1 MRKRMVT
8 RTVTTTE
15 VELLCLNIVTAE
27 PFNETAVIPG
37 TYTSNEKILKVLR
50 PVLDTKETKIISVSR
65 AEIKHTLY
73 GMSEGD
79 FIKLADVMPPR
90 KKADE
95 PSDAMPEN
103 E

>member
-15 VELLCLNIVTAE
+15 VELLCLNILTAE

-50 PVLDTKETKIISVSR
+50 PVLDTKETKIVSVSR

-73 GMSEGD
+73 GMSESD
-79 FIKLADVMPPR
+79 FIKLAEVMPPR
-90 KKADE
+90 KKSDE
-95 PSDAMPEN
+95 PLDVMPDSE
-103 E
+103 

>member
-15 VELLCLNIVTAE
+15 VELLCLNIITAE

-50 PVLDTKETKIISVSR
+50 PVLDTKETKIVSVSR

-73 GMSEGD
+73 GMSESD
-79 FIKLADVMPPR
+79 FIKLAKVMPSR
-90 KKADE
+90 KKSDE
-95 PSDAMPEN
+95 PSNSMPDSE
-103 E
+103 

>member
-50 PVLDTKETKIISVSR
+50 PVLDTEETKIVSVSR

-79 FIKLADVMPPR
+79 FIKLANVMPPR

-95 PSDAMPEN
+95 PSDVMPEN

>member
-15 VELLCLNIVTAE
+15 VELLCLNILTAE

-50 PVLDTKETKIISVSR
+50 PVLDTKETKIVSVSR

-73 GMSEGD
+73 GMSESD
-79 FIKLADVMPPR
+79 FIKLAEVMPPR
-90 KKADE
+90 KKSDE
-95 PSDAMPEN
+95 PSDSMPDSE
-103 E
+103 

>member
-15 VELLCLNIVTAE
+15 VELLCLNIITAE

-50 PVLDTKETKIISVSR
+50 PVLDTKETKIVSVLR

-73 GMSEGD
+73 GMSESD
-79 FIKLADVMPPR
+79 FIKLAKVMPLR
-90 KKADE
+90 KKSDE
-95 PSDAMPEN
+95 PSNSMPDSE
-103 E
+103 

>member
-27 PFNETAVIPG
+27 PFNETAIIPG

-50 PVLDTKETKIISVSR
+50 PVIDTKETKIVSVSR
-65 AEIKHTLY
+65 VEIKHTLY
-73 GMSEGD
+73 GMSEAD
-79 FIKLADVMPPR
+79 FIKLAEVMPPR
-90 KKADE
+90 KKSDE
-95 PSDAMPEN
+95 PSDAMPDSE
-103 E
+103 

>member
-37 TYTSNEKILKVLR
+37 TYTSTEKILKVLR
-50 PVLDTKETKIISVSR
+50 PVLDTKETKIVSVSR
-65 AEIKHTLY
+65 TEIKHTLY

-79 FIKLADVMPPR
+79 FIKLAEVMPPR
-90 KKADE
+90 NKSDE
-95 PSDAMPEN
+95 PSDVMPDSE
-103 E
+103 